1 MEENEKKKYTKKC
14 GLCLKPITWIHGNK
28 PDICPECNAIYWD
41 KPIDECYLFN
51 LQEKYKQTKD
61 QKYLGQMYERL
72 IIYGSKIARKMLGSA
87 KLDQEKFE
95 DRVQDA
101 VTYFISYYLKR
112 EDYYITMSFGYQ
124 IIKALQQQLYR
135 KKQQDIDK
143 NELSYDAPVKG
154 GEEKTF
160 KDKIS
165 EDFDD
170 GNKYD
175 NEILHQTNKN
185 FVLEEISN
193 FIDKIY
199 NSIAENRGID
209 QAVLSMILLHN
220 YILKQ
225 KDQYFEDFY
234 KYYGYELK
242 ESFELEKLVLLEFLE
257 ELRK

>member
-41 KPIDECYLFN
+41 KPVDECYLFN

-124 IIKALQQQLYR
+124 IIKALQQQLYK

-143 NELSYDAPVKG
+143 HEISYDAPVKG

-175 NEILHQTNKN
+175 NDILNQSNKN
-185 FVLEEISN
+185 FILEEISE
-193 FIDKIY
+193 FIEKVY

-209 QAVLSMILLHN
+209 QAILSMILLHN

-225 KDQYFEDFY
+225 KDQYFEEFY
-234 KYYGYELK
+234 KYYGYNLK

-257 ELRK
+257 ELKK

>member
-1 MEENEKKKYTKKC
+1 MEENEKKQHIKKC
-14 GLCLKPITWIHGNK
+14 GLCFKQVSWEHGNK
-28 PDICPECNAIYWD
+28 PDVCPLCGAIQWD
-41 KPIDECYLFN
+41 KPVDECYLFN

-72 IIYGSKIARKMLGSA
+72 IVYGSKIARKMLGSA
-87 KLDQEKFE
+87 KLDEEKFN

-101 VTYFISYYLKR
+101 VTYFISYYLRR
-112 EDYYITMSFGYQ
+112 EDYYITISFGYQ
-124 IIKALQQQLYR
+124 IQKALQQQLYK

-143 NELSYDAPVKG
+143 NEMSYDAPVKW

-175 NEILHQTNKN
+175 NEILHETNKN
-185 FVLEEISN
+185 FILEELSN
-193 FIDKIY
+193 FIDQIY
-199 NSIAENRGID
+199 NAIAKNRGVD
-209 QAVLSMILLHN
+209 QAILSMILLHN

-242 ESFELEKLVLLEFLE
+242 ESFETEKLVLLEFLE